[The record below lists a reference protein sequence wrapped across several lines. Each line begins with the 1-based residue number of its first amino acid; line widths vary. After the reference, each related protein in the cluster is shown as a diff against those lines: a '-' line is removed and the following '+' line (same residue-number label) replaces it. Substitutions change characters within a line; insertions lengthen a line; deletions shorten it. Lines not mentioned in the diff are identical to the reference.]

1 MDNKPGSALKHF
13 LLAFI
18 IAAVGYVVVFQFI
31 ENRRHAKGPWQVIF
45 TSNSEHEA
53 TIVIDQANLAISNVR
68 IVFLD
73 SNYVRTGAPVVYT
86 FNQPTNTPFA
96 LPFGECKLMDLR
108 ILPGTVGF
116 QAYGHDIQL
125 LGRALKIDDQ
135 EHPWK
140 SDSVINLHPR

>member
-1 MDNKPGSALKHF
+1 VDSKPGSGLKHF
-13 LLAFI
+13 IFAFI
-18 IAAVGYVVVFQFI
+18 IAVVGYVVVFQFI
-31 ENRRHAKGPWQVIF
+31 ERQRDEKGPWQVIF
-45 TSNSEHEA
+45 TSTSAHEA
-53 TIVIDQANLAISNVR
+53 MVVIDQANLAISNVR
-68 IVFLD
+68 IVFPD

-108 ILPGTVGF
+108 FLPGTVVF
-116 QAYGHDIQL
+116 HAYGHEIQL
-125 LGRALKIDDQ
+125 LGRALVIDDQ